1 MGCLPMIERVG
12 MTYSLLAAL
21 SSAST
26 LVLPSFDPAFDPVT
40 GLQKPGTTP
49 SSSGF
54 VSDCGHAY
62 ATALHLS
69 GLDPDALRSQGKG
82 KNTSPP
88 MRFIKR

>member
-1 MGCLPMIERVG
+1 
-12 MTYSLLAAL
+12 
-21 SSAST
+21 
-26 LVLPSFDPAFDPVT
+26 VT